1 MKSQSLLPITAQNAS
16 GAEVKISS
24 IEIAELCEKQHK
36 NVIVDIRKMLAELKL
51 NSADFSA
58 QYQTKDG
65 RMQPCYFLPKRE
77 TMILVS
83 GYRIDSR
90 AKIIDRLDEL
100 EKQHQPSIP
109 KNYPE
114 ALRMAAEL
122 AEQNQVLLL
131 ETADYRRKPRLEILL

>member
-83 GYRIDSR
+83 GYRIDLR

-109 KNYPE
+109 
-114 ALRMAAEL
+114 
-122 AEQNQVLLL
+122 
-131 ETADYRRKPRLEILL
+131 

>member
-58 QYQTKDG
+58 QYQTKTAECNPATFF
-65 RMQPCYFLPKRE
+65 QN
-77 TMILVS
+77 
-83 GYRIDSR
+83 
-90 AKIIDRLDEL
+90 
-100 EKQHQPSIP
+100 EKQ
-109 KNYPE
+109 
-114 ALRMAAEL
+114 
-122 AEQNQVLLL
+122 
-131 ETADYRRKPRLEILL
+131 